1 MINDFIRPL
10 YKLALPHRAA
20 LGFGVL
26 FMLAETAV
34 SLSVPWF
41 GGRFAENLLGKD
53 RPSMQVIL
61 LLLAGLFTVQALL
74 RLAGS
79 YVFAKR
85 AALILA
91 NMRTQLY
98 EHIQS
103 LPLSYFQQ
111 RQQGAILSVLSNDVA
126 VVSYYVSSTVVGIV
140 PMIVTMIGSI
150 IFMFTLDAWM
160 ALAAAVAIPLFYI
173 VIKLFGRGIRPL
185 SIQLQE
191 AYAQAFAVEAEN
203 LSMLPAIK
211 TFTREATESKRYRH
225 RVAEVVRLTLKQQ
238 WIQSA
243 LGPGVQWL
251 AALGVLLILWF
262 AGDRIDAGK
271 LAPGALVSFLL
282 YTTLLTRPVSSLADI
297 YSQTQHARASMDR
310 LQGVLAHASE
320 RYQLDG
326 PKLVAPEGRI
336 ELKDVS
342 FAYPGREGVLEKFNL
357 SIAARE
363 TVALIGENGA
373 GKTTLVSLIMRLIE
387 PQAGRILI
395 DGVDIATVNL
405 QSLRA
410 RIAVVPQQ
418 VYLFNGT
425 VRDNIGYGLAGS
437 SQEAIVHAAQAAQAD
452 RFIIGL
458 PDDYDTVIGD
468 HGVRLSGGQR
478 QRIALARALLKDPA
492 ILILDEATAM
502 FDPDAERH
510 FLEDCRE
517 VMRTRTVLLITH
529 RPASLALAD
538 RVVRLTPRVGSA
550 TSWPAIKIITH
561 DGSADL
567 FDLSS

>member
-1 MINDFIRPL
+1 VINDFVRPL
-10 YKLALPHRAA
+10 FKLAWPHRAA

-41 GGRFAENLLGKD
+41 GGRFAENLLGGD
-53 RPSMQVIL
+53 RPSMHVIL
-61 LLLAGLFTVQALL
+61 LLLAGLFTAQALL

-91 NMRTQLY
+91 DMRIQLY

-103 LPLSYFQQ
+103 LPLSYFQK

-126 VVSYYVSSTVVGIV
+126 VLSYYLSGTLVGIV

-150 IFMFTLDAWM
+150 VFMFSIDLWM
-160 ALAAAVAIPLFYI
+160 ALAATVGIPVFYF

-185 SIQLQE
+185 STQLQE

-211 TFTREATESKRYRH
+211 TFTREATESKRYRQ
-225 RVAEVVRLTLKQQ
+225 RVADVVRLTLKQQ
-238 WIQSA
+238 WIESA

-251 AALGVLLILWF
+251 AAMGVLLILWF
-262 AGDRIDAGK
+262 AGERIDAGK
-271 LAPGALVSFLL
+271 LGTGALVSFLL
-282 YTTLLTRPVSSLADI
+282 YTTLLTRPVSSLANI
-297 YSQTQHARASMDR
+297 YGQTQHARASMDR
-310 LQGVLAHASE
+310 LQDVLAHASE

-326 PKLVAPEGRI
+326 PMLMAEEGRI
-336 ELKDVS
+336 ELKDVT
-342 FAYPGREGVLEKFNL
+342 FAYPGREAVLEKFSL

-418 VYLFNGT
+418 VHLFNGT
-425 VRDNIGYGLAGS
+425 VHDNIGYGLAGAS
-437 SQEAIVHAAQAAQAD
+437 EAAILQAARAAQAD
-452 RFIIGL
+452 RFIVGL
-458 PDDYDTVIGD
+458 PEGYDTVIGD

-502 FDPDAERH
+502 FDPDAEQH

-517 VMRTRTVLLITH
+517 VLQTRTVLLITH

-538 RVVRLTPRVGSA
+538 RVVRLTPRVGA
-550 TSWPAIKIITH
+550 DTSWPAIEIITR
-561 DGSADL
+561 
-567 FDLSS
+567 

>member
-1 MINDFIRPL
+1 MINDFVRPL
-10 YKLALPHRAA
+10 FKLAWPHRAA

-41 GGRFAENLLGKD
+41 GGRFAENLLGGD
-53 RPSMQVIL
+53 RPSMHVIL
-61 LLLAGLFTVQALL
+61 LLLAGLFTAQALL

-91 NMRTQLY
+91 DMRIQLY

-103 LPLSYFQQ
+103 LPLSYFQK

-126 VVSYYVSSTVVGIV
+126 VLSYYLSGTLVGIV

-150 IFMFTLDAWM
+150 VFMFSIDLWM
-160 ALAAAVAIPLFYI
+160 ALAATVGIPVFYF

-185 SIQLQE
+185 STQLQE

-211 TFTREATESKRYRH
+211 TFTREATESKRYRQ
-225 RVAEVVRLTLKQQ
+225 RVADVVRLTLKQQ
-238 WIQSA
+238 WIESA

-251 AALGVLLILWF
+251 AAMGVLLILWF
-262 AGDRIDAGK
+262 AGERIDAGK
-271 LAPGALVSFLL
+271 LGTGALVSFLL
-282 YTTLLTRPVSSLADI
+282 YTTLLTRPVSSLANI
-297 YSQTQHARASMDR
+297 YGQTQHARASMDR
-310 LQGVLAHASE
+310 LQDVLAHASE

-326 PKLVAPEGRI
+326 PMLMAEEGRI
-336 ELKDVS
+336 ELKDVT
-342 FAYPGREGVLEKFNL
+342 FAYPGREAVLEKFSL

-418 VYLFNGT
+418 VHLFNGT
-425 VRDNIGYGLAGS
+425 VHDNIGYGLAGAS
-437 SQEAIVHAAQAAQAD
+437 EAAILQAARAAQAD
-452 RFIIGL
+452 RFIVGL
-458 PDDYDTVIGD
+458 PEGYDTVIGD

-502 FDPDAERH
+502 FDPDAEQH

-517 VMRTRTVLLITH
+517 VLQTRTVLLITH

-538 RVVRLTPRVGSA
+538 RVVRLTPRVGTD
-550 TSWPAIKIITH
+550 TSWPAIEIITH
-561 DGSADL
+561 
-567 FDLSS
+567 

>member
-1 MINDFIRPL
+1 MINDFVRPL

-20 LGFGVL
+20 LGFGML

-53 RPSMQVIL
+53 RPSMHVIL

-85 AALILA
+85 SALILA
-91 NMRTQLY
+91 DMRIQLY

-103 LPLSYFQQ
+103 LPLYFQQ

-126 VVSYYVSSTVVGIV
+126 VLSYYVSGTVVGIV
-140 PMIVTMIGSI
+140 PLIVTMIGSI
-150 IFMFTLDAWM
+150 VFMFSLDVWM
-160 ALAAAVAIPLFYI
+160 ALAAAVAIPVFYV

-185 SIQLQE
+185 STQLQE
-191 AYAQAFAVEAEN
+191 AYAQAFAVETEN

-211 TFTREATESKRYRH
+211 TFTREATESSRYRH
-225 RVAEVVRLTLKQQ
+225 RVAEIVRLTLKQQ

-262 AGDRIDAGK
+262 AGERIDAGK

-310 LQGVLAHASE
+310 LQDVLRHAPE
-320 RYQLDG
+320 RYQLGG
-326 PKLVAPEGRI
+326 PTLVADAGRI
-336 ELKDVS
+336 ELEDVS
-342 FAYPGREGVLEKFNL
+342 FAYPGREAVLEKFNL

-363 TVALIGENGA
+363 TVAIIGENGA

-425 VRDNIGYGLAGS
+425 VRDNIGYGLAGA

-452 RFIIGL
+452 KFIVGL
-458 PDDYDTVIGD
+458 PDGYDTVIGD

-478 QRIALARALLKDPA
+478 QRMALARALLKDPA

-502 FDPDAERH
+502 FDPDAEQH
-510 FLEDCRE
+510 FLEDCRA

-538 RVVRLTPRVGSA
+538 RVVRLTPRVESA
-550 TSWPAIKIITH
+550 TSWPAIEVTTRQ
-561 DGSADL
+561 G
-567 FDLSS
+567 